1 MQIIDWLVANGAVL
15 FESLGILAFALSG
28 LLVAFEKRLDL
39 VGVAFV
45 AAFTAFGGG
54 TLRDV
59 LLDRRPFFWVQN
71 QGWVYFI
78 LALCLIAVFFLRQ
91 SVVGFTAKAILV
103 PDAIG
108 LGIFSAGGTQIAL
121 VAGMPALIAVLM
133 GVFTAV
139 MGGVLRDLSVR
150 EIPRAFTDHQPYSVI
165 AFTGCWLVVLG
176 DYLGWN
182 ESISVY
188 LAAAVIVL
196 VRLLAVFRGWR
207 LPAWRN

>member
-1 MQIIDWLVANGAVL
+1 MQIFQWLVANGSVL
-15 FESLGILAFALSG
+15 FESIGILAFALSG

-78 LALCLIAVFFLRQ
+78 LALCLVAVFFLRQ
-91 SVVGFTAKAILV
+91 SVARLTSKAILI
-103 PDAIG
+103 PDAVG
-108 LGIFSAGGTQIAL
+108 LGIFAAGGTQIAL

-133 GVFTAV
+133 GTFTAV

-150 EIPRAFTDHQPYSVI
+150 EIPRAFLDHQPYSVI
-165 AFTGCWLVVLG
+165 AFAGSWVVVLG
-176 DYLGWN
+176 DFVGWN
-182 ESISVY
+182 SAFSVY
-188 LAAAVIVL
+188 LSAGAIVV
-196 VRLLAVFRGWR
+196 VRILAVVLGWR